1 MNKPS
6 TLIIHSI
13 LSHFIKNLTVP
24 VTGESVMP
32 ANAASAQTEK
42 RAMSAAPTR
51 PAQPLPS
58 PSSGEASKVRTRS
71 NADPMSQARSPSKLS
86 EAKKFLTS
94 CHLLPEGSPCTVQA
108 MTAVLRLMA
117 ETCKMPDNVS
127 RALGHV
133 SDMLSH
139 TAQQSNTGGNAES
152 LPTLLKEM
160 QMKLSDEMD
169 SRFTALES
177 KLTLPTHAQEKLETT
192 AKELG
197 IVAES
202 IKATTNDIGKSIAQ
216 VLDTSSQLANTATSY
231 KDALL
236 KSNEQQAHPRDL
248 ESTPQVDPR
257 VTRDVD
263 RKSHQILIDTL
274 DPKIAEMSL
283 AGIKEKVSA
292 TMTAITNPPPPKDFI
307 ITEVIKLRRGGFT
320 VVFNDKEVIKWLQDE
335 GAELEFTSGI
345 APDASITKR
354 VYSILVPRVPLTFNP
369 TDDKHLR
376 EVEESNNLPAGT
388 LDKARWIKPVYRR
401 TLGQMAAHAIF
412 TLKDVNV
419 TNACIRDGLYVCGV
433 RI

>member
-1 MNKPS
+1 
-6 TLIIHSI
+6 
-13 LSHFIKNLTVP
+13 
-24 VTGESVMP
+24 
-32 ANAASAQTEK
+32 
-42 RAMSAAPTR
+42 
-51 PAQPLPS
+51 
-58 PSSGEASKVRTRS
+58 
-71 NADPMSQARSPSKLS
+71 
-86 EAKKFLTS
+86 
-94 CHLLPEGSPCTVQA
+94 
-108 MTAVLRLMA
+108 MA

-169 SRFTALES
+169 SRFTTLES

-292 TMTAITNPPPPKDFI
+292 TMTAITNPP
-307 ITEVIKLRRGGFT
+307 
-320 VVFNDKEVIKWLQDE
+320 LQR
-335 GAELEFTSGI
+335 TSLLQ
-345 APDASITKR
+345 K
-354 VYSILVPRVPLTFNP
+354 
-369 TDDKHLR
+369 
-376 EVEESNNLPAGT
+376 
-388 LDKARWIKPVYRR
+388 
-401 TLGQMAAHAIF
+401 
-412 TLKDVNV
+412 
-419 TNACIRDGLYVCGV
+419 
-433 RI
+433 